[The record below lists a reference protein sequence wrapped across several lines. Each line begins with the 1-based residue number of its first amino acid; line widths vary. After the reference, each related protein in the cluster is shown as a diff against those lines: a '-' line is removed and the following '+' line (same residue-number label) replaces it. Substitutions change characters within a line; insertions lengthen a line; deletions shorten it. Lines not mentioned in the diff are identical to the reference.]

1 MRAPNFKIVELK
13 AGAKVKN
20 VPGTSAYP
28 RSRFHNFKDEW
39 ESKASPH
46 YKGTRLSKNL
56 RRVWPGKCTTC
67 PRTFKDTSKQCTVCG
82 LAAHVWVHPDDGP
95 DAQVWLV
102 PRCHWCNQA
111 DGVKGRKVTGKWVTL
126 VEDSFA
132 VTIDE
137 FNHKCDFCD
146 EKFFSKRGVGQ
157 HEKKVHPKKSEE
169 KCSSNYL
176 FYIFIIIIIFYVFFY
191 FI

>member
-28 RSRFHNFKDEW
+28 RSRFHHFKDEW
-39 ESKASPH
+39 ENKSSPH
-46 YKGTRLSKNL
+46 YKGTRLRQKNL
-56 RRVWPGKCTTC
+56 RRVWPKKCTTC
-67 PRTFKDTSKQCTVCG
+67 PRTFSDTSKQCSVCG
-82 LAAHVWVHPDDGP
+82 LAAHVWVHPDEGP

-126 VEDSFA
+126 VEDTFA

-137 FNHKCDFCD
+137 LNHKCNFCD
-146 EKFFSKRGVGQ
+146 KKFSSKRGVGQ
-157 HEKKVHPKKSEE
+157 HQLKAHPKKDEE
-169 KCSSNYL
+169 KRK
-176 FYIFIIIIIFYVFFY
+176 
-191 FI
+191 